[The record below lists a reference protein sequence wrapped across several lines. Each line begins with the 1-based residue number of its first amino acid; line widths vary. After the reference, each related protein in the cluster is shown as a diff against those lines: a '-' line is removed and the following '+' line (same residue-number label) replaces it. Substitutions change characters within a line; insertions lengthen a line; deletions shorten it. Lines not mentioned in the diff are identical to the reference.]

1 MLQYWEQVLLF
12 GQINNN
18 NLNKLIPVDM
28 ANFPA
33 VLNHILGVVFIII
46 VFALAYAYLKPHQLH
61 KRRLVSTLLLKISYL
76 FYLLVLLIV
85 IYLSALVKGGLETV
99 FFGIEFFAFLVVLF
113 VPTIGIFAR
122 KLGQFSKK
130 REGYN
135 YFFTIV
141 NILSIVAILVM
152 YFI

>member
-1 MLQYWEQVLLF
+1 M
-12 GQINNN
+12 
-18 NLNKLIPVDM
+18 KLISMQFDI
-28 ANFPA
+28 ANFNEI
-33 VLNHILGVVFIII
+33 LNHILGVVFILI

-61 KRRLVSTLLLKISYL
+61 KRRVLSTLLLKISYL
-76 FYLLVLLIV
+76 VYLLLLLVV
-85 IYLSALVKGGLETV
+85 IYLSALVKGGLEVV
-99 FFGIEFFAFLVVLF
+99 FYGIEFFAFLVVLF

-135 YFFTIV
+135 YFFLVV
-141 NILSIVAILVM
+141 NIISILAILVM

>member
-1 MLQYWEQVLLF
+1 MVRSEIIMQ
-12 GQINNN
+12 
-18 NLNKLIPVDM
+18 KLITGAM
-28 ANFPA
+28 ANFSEI
-33 VLNHILGVVFIII
+33 LNHILGIVFIVII
-46 VFALAYAYLKPHQLH
+46 FSLAYAYLKPHQLH

-76 FYLLVLLIV
+76 TYLLILLIIV
-85 IYLSALVKGGLETV
+85 YLSALVRGGLEEV
-99 FFGIEFFAFLVVLF
+99 FFGIEFFAFLIVLF

-122 KLGQFSKK
+122 KLGHFSKK

-141 NILSIVAILVM
+141 NVLSIIVILLM

>member
-1 MLQYWEQVLLF
+1 
-12 GQINNN
+12 
-18 NLNKLIPVDM
+18 M
-28 ANFPA
+28 ANFSEI
-33 VLNHILGVVFIII
+33 LNHILGVVFIVII
-46 VFALAYAYLKPHQLH
+46 FSLAYAYLKPHQLH

-76 FYLLVLLIV
+76 TYLLVLLIIV
-85 IYLSALVKGGLETV
+85 YLSALVKGGLEEV

-122 KLGQFSKK
+122 KLGHFSKN

-141 NILSIVAILVM
+141 NVLSIIVILLM

>member
-1 MLQYWEQVLLF
+1 MDKK
-12 GQINNN
+12 GIM
-18 NLNKLIPVDM
+18 KLILMQFDI
-28 ANFPA
+28 ANFKEI
-33 VLNHILGVVFIII
+33 LNHILGVVFILI

-76 FYLLVLLIV
+76 VYLIGLLVI
-85 IYLSALVKGGLETV
+85 IYLSALVKGGIEEV

-135 YFFTIV
+135 YFFSVV
-141 NILSIVAILVM
+141 NVLSLIAILLM
-152 YFI
+152 FFI

>member
-1 MLQYWEQVLLF
+1 
-12 GQINNN
+12 
-18 NLNKLIPVDM
+18 M

-33 VLNHILGVVFIII
+33 VLNHILGIVFILI

-61 KRRLVSTLLLKISYL
+61 KRRMVSTLLLKITYL
-76 FYLLVLLIV
+76 VYLLVLLII

-99 FFGIEFFAFLVVLF
+99 FYGIEFFAFLIVLF

-135 YFFTIV
+135 YFFTVV
-141 NILSIVAILVM
+141 NILSIVAILLM
-152 YFI
+152 FFI

>member
-1 MLQYWEQVLLF
+1 
-12 GQINNN
+12 
-18 NLNKLIPVDM
+18 M
-28 ANFPA
+28 ANFKDI
-33 VLNHILGVVFIII
+33 LSFILGIVFIIL

-61 KRRLVSTLLLKISYL
+61 KRRMVSTLLLKVSYL
-76 FYLLVLLIV
+76 LYLLVLLIV
-85 IYLSALVKGGLETV
+85 IYFSTLVKDGLEEV

-141 NILSIVAILVM
+141 NMLAILAILIM